1 VRELLE
7 TRPGNVVWSAA
18 GGLGGGRFPSAA
30 ETAASSNNQGRAGPR
45 RVLRAIGPTMEIADE
60 IKSVISKSLKIP
72 VNQLTN
78 EAKLEELGAASIDII
93 EIIFELE
100 EKFNVDISKLAG
112 KDGSGGKK
120 DEDGLNQVA
129 LMTID
134 DMARAVQTLVNAKRA

>member
-1 VRELLE
+1 MDIV
-7 TRPGNVVWSAA
+7 
-18 GGLGGGRFPSAA
+18 
-30 ETAASSNNQGRAGPR
+30 
-45 RVLRAIGPTMEIADE
+45 DE
-60 IKSVISKSLKIP
+60 IKGVVSKSLKIP

-78 EAKLEELGAASIDII
+78 DSKLEELGAASIDII

-112 KDGSGGKK
+112 KDGKK

-134 DMARAVQTLVNAKRA
+134 DMARAVQALVNAKHA